1 MKYTDIVMVIENY
14 KGTEYNSLMTE
25 ADAFEK
31 AIRTRAFDD
40 SGAAV
45 FFSELGKTMAESHNP
60 GEGAWATVYLAA
72 NHTISMS
79 YCHGE
84 VELIGFLEGNF
95 NDEEKNWQFDHGE
108 CSTKCIRFLSDH
120 KISEDGE
127 RLGLPAYDYKP
138 VEHEFKQ
145 GEELMNLNGGRYKV
159 LQCFSEKNLLLMDI
173 ESGQFAV
180 GIGTGMF
187 ERRLKSGG
195 DDAFMGIEWEHG
207 LYLGNMPTQI
217 NFELLRQRYG
227 ERNKE
232 ENDEMKEYRIEI
244 KEALERV
251 VTVDADNLD
260 EAIDKVVEMYDAGE
274 IVLDAEDFKGKEI
287 VPHKDPAL

>member
-14 KGTEYNSLMTE
+14 KGTEYNCLLTE
-25 ADAFEK
+25 TDAFNRVLRTK
-31 AIRTRAFDD
+31 ALSE
-40 SGAAV
+40 SGTAD
-45 FFSELGKTMAESHNP
+45 FFTEFGKTIAEGKEP

-79 YCHGE
+79 YCHSE

-95 NDEEKNWQFDHGE
+95 NDEEKDWQFDHGE
-108 CSTKCIRFLSDH
+108 CSLKCIKFLSDH
-120 KISEDGE
+120 KIAEDGS
-127 RLGLPAYDYKP
+127 RLGLPEYVYKP

-145 GEELMNLNGGRYKV
+145 GEELMNLNGNRYKV
-159 LQCFSEKNLLLMDI
+159 LQCFSEKNLLVMDMR
-173 ESGQFAV
+173 SGQFAV
-180 GIGTGMF
+180 GIDTGMF

-195 DDAFMGIEWEHG
+195 DEAVKGIEWEHG
-207 LYLGNMPTQI
+207 LYLGNMPSQI
-217 NFELLRQRYG
+217 NFELLRHRYG
-227 ERNKE
+227 EQQKE
-232 ENDEMKEYRIEI
+232 EKDEMKEYQIEI

-287 VPHKDPAL
+287 VPHQDRIL